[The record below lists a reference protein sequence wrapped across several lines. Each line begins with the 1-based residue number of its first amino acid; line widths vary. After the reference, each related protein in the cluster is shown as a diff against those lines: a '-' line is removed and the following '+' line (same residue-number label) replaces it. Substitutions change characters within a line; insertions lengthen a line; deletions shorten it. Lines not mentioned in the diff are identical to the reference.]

1 MVERDSKMKV
11 TMPSDREIV
20 LTRVFNAPRE
30 LVFEAYTEP
39 EHVRNW
45 WGPRNSTEVH
55 FEAEVRPGGS
65 YRYVILSGDG
75 VEVPFTGV
83 YQEVTPPE
91 RLVYTE
97 IYDVVP
103 FNSGDPALNTV
114 TFADEAGK
122 TLVTVTTVY
131 PTKEVRDFVL
141 TTGMEGGAAESYDRL
156 EELLIDLAKG
166 KHAS

>member
-1 MVERDSKMKV
+1 
-11 TMPSDREIV
+11 
-20 LTRVFNAPRE
+20 
-30 LVFEAYTEP
+30 
-39 EHVRNW
+39 VRNW
-45 WGPRNSTEVH
+45 WGPRNSKQVL
-55 FEAEVRPGGS
+55 FEADVRPGGS
-65 YRYVILSGDG
+65 WRYVIVGGDG

-97 IYDVVP
+97 TYDVAP
-103 FNSGDPALNTV
+103 FNLGDPALNTA
-114 TFADEAGK
+114 TFTQEAAR

-156 EELLIDLAKG
+156 EELLIELSKG
-166 KHAS
+166 RR

>member
-1 MVERDSKMKV
+1 MKV
-11 TMPSDREIV
+11 TLPSDREIV

-30 LVFEAYTEP
+30 LVFEAYTKP

-45 WGPRNSTEVH
+45 WGPRTSTKVL
-55 FEAEVRPGGS
+55 FEAEVRPGGAW
-65 YRYVILSGDG
+65 RYEILSGDG
-75 VEVPFTGV
+75 EKVPFTGV
-83 YQEVTPPE
+83 YQEVAPPE

-97 IYDVVP
+97 VYDVAP

-114 TFADEAGK
+114 TFNDEAGK

-141 TTGMEGGAAESYDRL
+141 TTGMEGGAAESYDRM
-156 EELLIDLAKG
+156 EELLIELAK
-166 KHAS
+166 

>member
-11 TMPSDREIV
+11 TLPSDREIV

-45 WGPRNSTEVH
+45 WGPRNSTKVR

-75 VEVPFTGV
+75 DEVPFTGV

-114 TFADEAGK
+114 TFTDEAGK

-141 TTGMEGGAAESYDRL
+141 TTGVEGGAAESYDRL

-166 KHAS
+166 KRAS